1 MARVLVAHRQLVD
14 TGEFTL
20 KVTRTRVPGCCQKSE
35 MAWEL
40 SKHVTSLNRLSEL
53 WILGFPGPL

>member
-14 TGEFTL
+14 TGELTL
-20 KVTRTRVPGCCQKSE
+20 KVTRTRV
-35 MAWEL
+35 L
-40 SKHVTSLNRLSEL
+40 SKHVTSLNRVSEL